1 MRRSCGCRDGE
12 GRRGGGVK
20 AEEKRPALSALTRG
34 DGEETTLLTGGVDGD
49 HLSVRGE
56 WWRWA
61 GLFPACGWA
70 GVGLAGSAGLETAQL
85 GWLPFFFVLLFF
97 FFLFCV
103 LFIVSIVLDS
113 KSFSK
118 FL

>member
-1 MRRSCGCRDGE
+1 MEAR

-34 DGEETTLLTGGVDGD
+34 DGEETTLLTGGVGGD

-56 WWRWA
+56 WWKWV
-61 GLFPACGWA
+61 GSFPACDGLGLVWLGRFWSSWA
-70 GVGLAGSAGLETAQL
+70 VSL
-85 GWLPFFFVLLFF
+85 FFFVL
-97 FFLFCV
+97 FLFLFLFSV
-103 LFIVSIVLDS
+103 LFIVFDCFNS